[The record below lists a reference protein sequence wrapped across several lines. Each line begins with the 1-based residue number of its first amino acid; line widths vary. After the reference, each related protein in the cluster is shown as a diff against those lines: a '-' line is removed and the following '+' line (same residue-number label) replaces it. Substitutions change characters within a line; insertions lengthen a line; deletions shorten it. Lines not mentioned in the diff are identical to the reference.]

1 MNQKLVRYE
10 LSKTIRRPAF
20 IFALLIAVAVAI
32 AAALEP
38 WANLEKN
45 ATTFFLLVTALACK
59 PKIISVKHVKAASV
73 TGLL

>member
-1 MNQKLVRYE
+1 MNQKLARYE

-20 IFALLIAVAVAI
+20 ILALLIAVAVAI

-38 WANLEKN
+38 
-45 ATTFFLLVTALACK
+45 CK